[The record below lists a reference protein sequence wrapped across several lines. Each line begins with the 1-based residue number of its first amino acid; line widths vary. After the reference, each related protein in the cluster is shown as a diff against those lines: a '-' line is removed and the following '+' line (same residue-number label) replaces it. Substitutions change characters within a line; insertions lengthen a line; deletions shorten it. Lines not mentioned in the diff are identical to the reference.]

1 MKENNVM
8 NDMPKQRRQRL
19 ANNKEFLKN
28 LVSVLRKECLT
39 KDQLAEKLEISD
51 AKKLTDSV
59 FLAAVKL
66 EGNSIFLDNLVEKT
80 AGRAKK
86 GPQYSAKRGLVIPS
100 WLFEGKNIADGQKY
114 SMKYGSRTGI
124 VTLTPSTTEDSDVG
138 EDE

>member
-1 MKENNVM
+1 M

-66 EGNSIFLDNLVEKT
+66 EGDSIFLDNLVEKT

-86 GPQYSAKRGLVIPS
+86 GPQYSAKRGLTVPS
-100 WLFEGKNIADGQKY
+100 WMFEGKNVADGQKY
-114 SMKYGSRTGI
+114 TLKYGIRTGV
-124 VTLTPSTTEDSDVG
+124 VTLTPTTTEDIDVG
-138 EDE
+138 DDE

>member
-1 MKENNVM
+1 M

-100 WLFEGKNIADGQKY
+100 WMFEGKNVADGQKFT
-114 SMKYGSRTGI
+114 MKYGVRTGV
-124 VTLTPSTTEDSDVG
+124 VTLTPTTTEDIDVRD
-138 EDE
+138 DE

>member
-1 MKENNVM
+1 M

-19 ANNKEFLKN
+19 ASNKEFLKN

-80 AGRAKK
+80 VGRVKK
-86 GPQYSAKRGLVIPS
+86 GPQYSAKRGLTVPS
-100 WLFEGKNIADGQKY
+100 WMFEGKNVADGQKY
-114 SMKYGSRTGI
+114 TLKYGIRTGV
-124 VTLTPSTTEDSDVG
+124 VTLTPTTTEDIDVG
-138 EDE
+138 DDE

>member
-19 ANNKEFLKN
+19 ASNKEFLKN

-80 AGRAKK
+80 VGRVKK
-86 GPQYSAKRGLVIPS
+86 GPQYSAKRGLTVPS
-100 WLFEGKNIADGQKY
+100 WMFEGKNVADGQKY
-114 SMKYGSRTGI
+114 TLKYGIRTGV
-124 VTLTPSTTEDSDVG
+124 VTLTPTTTEDIDVG
-138 EDE
+138 DDE

>member
-1 MKENNVM
+1 M

-19 ANNKEFLKN
+19 AGNKNFLKN

-39 KDQLAEKLEISD
+39 KEQLAEKLEISD

-80 AGRAKK
+80 VGRAKK
-86 GPQYSAKRGLVIPS
+86 SPQYSAKRGFVIPA
-100 WLFEGKNIADGQKY
+100 WMFEGKNVADGQKY
-114 SMKYGSRTGI
+114 AMQYGIRTGI
-124 VTLTPSTTEDSDVG
+124 ITLTPTVTVNVDGGDHE
-138 EDE
+138 

>member
-1 MKENNVM
+1 M
-8 NDMPKQRRQRL
+8 NDTPIKRRQRL

-39 KDQLAEKLEISD
+39 KEQLAEKLDIPDS
-51 AKKLTDSV
+51 KKLTDSI

-100 WLFEGKNIADGQKY
+100 WIFEGKDITDGQKY
-114 SMKYGSRTGI
+114 TMKYGIRTGI
-124 VTLTPSTTEDSDVG
+124 ITLKPTVTENVDGGDG
-138 EDE
+138 E